1 MNNETNYDL
10 IGAIAVG
17 TVCVILLIICW
28 NHSRRLDKAILN
40 DNLVRVCDEGT
51 TNCYMVDPVEFSR
64 AIKE

>member
-1 MNNETNYDL
+1 MDKETK
-10 IGAIAVG
+10 ISMIIISIPFI
-17 TVCVILLIICW
+17 ILLALGW
-28 NHSRRLDKAILN
+28 NYSRNLDKAILN